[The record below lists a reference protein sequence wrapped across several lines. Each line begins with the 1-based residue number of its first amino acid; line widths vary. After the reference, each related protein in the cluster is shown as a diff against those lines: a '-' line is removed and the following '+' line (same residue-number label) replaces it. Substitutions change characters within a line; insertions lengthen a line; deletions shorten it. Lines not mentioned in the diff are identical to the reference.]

1 MRRRYLARLLAVLLL
16 VGCANGYQQFYTDL
30 LKGQPISAS
39 RYLIQSYGQPE
50 VYRGTN
56 PDTDN
61 VAMLENGY
69 SLIGYSSFNGA
80 VSPQNNPTAQAKTVH
95 AAVVLVYG
103 RFTNTVTGSIPYTV
117 YTPGKVVTTT
127 SNGVIYDPSG
137 VTNYSGTSYT
147 HLPGSSTTYQNEYH
161 VDRYDQSAS
170 FWVWSKPSRLGIIQR
185 DLTPDERQRYQRN
198 RGVVALAIV
207 KSSPAF
213 MADLLRGD
221 VLLRLG
227 DDDVIDVASYMRLL
241 DKYEG
246 SDTQIVFLRNG
257 EQHSKVVHLNRME

>member
-1 MRRRYLARLLAVLLL
+1 MKGRYWVASIALLL
-16 VGCANGYQQFYTDL
+16 LLGCANGYQQFYTDL
-30 LKGQPISAS
+30 LKGQPITSS
-39 RYLIQSYGQPE
+39 RYLIPSYGQPE
-50 VYRGTN
+50 VYRGTD
-56 PDTDN
+56 PDTDS

-103 RFTNTVTGSIPYTV
+103 RFSNTVTGSIPYTV

-127 SNGVIYDPSG
+127 SNGSIYDPSG
-137 VTNYSGTSYT
+137 VTNYSGTSTTY
-147 HLPGSSTTYQNEYH
+147 LPGSSTTYQNEYR

-170 FWVWSKPSRLGIIQR
+170 FWVRSKPSRLGIIQR

-198 RGVVALAIV
+198 RGAVAIAII

-227 DDDVIDVASYMRLL
+227 DDDVIDAASYTHLL

-246 SDTQIVFLRNG
+246 RDTEIVFLRNG
-257 EQHSKVVHLNRME
+257 EQHTKVVHLNRTE